1 MSSTYHITVLHPQP
15 ELHTD
20 TAKLQSRANASAIG
34 GDLLKINQ
42 FLQWN
47 LADCWSDRQAVSVE
61 VSDKE
66 F

>member
-47 LADCWSDRQAVSVE
+47 LADCWSDR
-61 VSDKE
+61 
-66 F
+66 